1 MITTPSSSSILCF
14 KDIWKNNVMDK
25 GCYKIRVKSHLGP
38 GTAGVFEGFTIRHE
52 SNGESVLTGPVV
64 DQAALH
70 GILMK
75 IRDLGLVLVE
85 VERIACE
92 HNS

>member
-1 MITTPSSSSILCF
+1 
-14 KDIWKNNVMDK
+14 MDK
-25 GCYKIRVKSHLGP
+25 GYYEIRVKSHLGP
-38 GTAGVFEGFTIRHE
+38 STAGMFEGFTMRYE
-52 SNGESVLTGPVV
+52 ANGESVLTGPVV

-85 VERIACE
+85 VKRIVCE
-92 HNS
+92 YNS

>member
-1 MITTPSSSSILCF
+1 ME
-14 KDIWKNNVMDK
+14 
-25 GCYKIRVKSHLGP
+25 CYLIRVKSHLGP
-38 GTAGVFEGFTIRHE
+38 GTARAFEGFTVRHE
-52 SNGESVLTGPVV
+52 ANGESVLTGPVV

-85 VERIACE
+85 IKQIPSESI
-92 HNS
+92 SL

>member
-1 MITTPSSSSILCF
+1 ME
-14 KDIWKNNVMDK
+14 
-25 GCYKIRVKSHLGP
+25 CYEFRVKSHLGP
-38 GTAGVFEGFTIRHE
+38 GAAGAFDGFSAQHKV
-52 SNGESVLTGPVV
+52 NGQTVLTGPVV

-85 VERIACE
+85 VKKITCGSET
-92 HNS
+92 